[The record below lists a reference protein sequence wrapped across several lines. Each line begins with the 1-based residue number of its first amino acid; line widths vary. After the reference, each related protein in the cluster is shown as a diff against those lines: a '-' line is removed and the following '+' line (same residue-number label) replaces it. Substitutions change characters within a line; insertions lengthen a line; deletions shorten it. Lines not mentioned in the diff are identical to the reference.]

1 MLGLAPWRRGWRLLW
16 RFPAV
21 WWAFA
26 ATGVVLVLAS
36 TITPLYVSAAASASV
51 AAQQAGR
58 CPWAAGMQAH
68 GRGPVEL
75 ADSVEAQR
83 ARSAEHIAGQVLGRS
98 AAVTFAL
105 DGERAHLGP
114 ALVSLQG
121 GPLGLLPGP
130 HHQFDQTVR
139 LLFRQQAEQHIQVL
153 ERVPGQGFL
162 LTKEAA
168 ANVEV
173 KPGGSLT
180 IRAVDGHLVRAP
192 VVGIYTDMA
201 KQPMTEFWCSLDHF
215 IHQRDPL
222 GNNVP
227 PPLLLATDSATTI
240 DLLRQLHPRAPV
252 DVEAYVQRPLRP
264 GLRMDQAE
272 QALAAVNEG
281 RSSVPADDQF
291 RPAAPF
297 VLTELPF
304 IVRRAHA
311 LRHALL
317 PPVAALSVGA
327 ALAAL
332 GLVAVAGSFWAE
344 RRRTELDVLSSRGV
358 GPGAQA
364 LKAAIECAPPL
375 LLGLLAGSALSVAV
389 VRWLGPDGE
398 PAPVAMNQAAGLAIG
413 GWLLALLVL
422 AGCVAA
428 RRRAPRPR
436 RVGGRTGFLLLAVEL
451 VGLVVSLV
459 ALGRVS
465 STEVE
470 SDLSALPTFGLSRL
484 LLPLGVLVFG
494 SLALVRMLTMTLPS
508 LRNRGQR
515 WPTTVLLAV
524 QRLAAVPRVPAALAL
539 GVAISAGTGVFA
551 GGVAGSLQ
559 RTVDAKA
566 QVFVGSDTAFELLG
580 PQPIPAV
587 GTTVFRPPDTRAED
601 RAVRVLAID
610 PTTFT
615 SHAFWDPD
623 FSSTSIEEL
632 VGRLGPASDGQ
643 LPAILVGGRLGD
655 DPVVEVPMNAQTLRV
670 PMTVVGR
677 ARGFPG
683 MTTDPL
689 LVVSEPALRQGQ
701 RRCAALCDAVDL
713 APGCAAARAHAAA
726 RGRCQDPLHDN
737 GADRQRRSD
746 AGRGGADP
754 RHPARL
760 RCRGC
765 RAAADGDRDLR
776 RRAQPATAAGRGAD
790 PADGTAGQDRLA
802 VQLAGA
808 GYGGRR
814 RLGDGGGCRG
824 GAGCLRHVAARP
836 GAGRTARAVGR
847 APLVAGR
854 WHGHRTGDG
863 DRADRR
869 ARAPSRLDGGCGG
882 APCRVTVAAA
892 AATSARPTSPPPVR
906 CRHWSRSRW
915 RCPLV
920 R

>member
-689 LVVSEPALRQGQ
+689 LVVSEPALRQVNA
-701 RRCAALCDAVDL
+701 AALRFATQSIWLRGAQQPALTQLLEGGVKIRYTTTVQTVSAAPTLDAVVQTLDIL
-713 APGCAAARAHAAA
+713 RAFGVVGAALLLMGIAIYV
-726 RGRCQDPLHDN
+726 DV
-737 GADRQRRSD
+737 RS
-746 AGRGGADP
+746 
-754 RHPARL
+754 
-760 RCRGC
+760 
-765 RAAADGDRDLR
+765 R
-776 RRAQPATAAGRGAD
+776 RRRLAAVLTRRMGLRARTDWLSNWLELGTAAG
-790 PADGTAGQDRLA
+790 AGL
-802 VQLAGA
+802 VMGAGA
-808 GYGGRR
+808 G
-814 RLGDGGGCRG
+814 
-824 GAGCLRHVAARP
+824 VALAAYVTSLLDPVPDAPP
-836 GAGRTARAVGR
+836 G
-847 APLVAGR
+847 PLVVHPWSLVVGMVIALATATALIAALGLR
-854 WHGHRTGDG
+854 RGSTVDAAVL
-863 DRADRR
+863 RAE
-869 ARAPSRLDGGCGG
+869 
-882 APCRVTVAAA
+882 
-892 AATSARPTSPPPVR
+892 
-906 CRHWSRSRW
+906 
-915 RCPLV
+915 
-920 R
+920 